1 MGKKLAKE
9 LDGNFKYIKGSYYSE
24 YNEYDV
30 TIRYDYTSMLYNIY
44 LNVKGKE
51 DIEPLNDLL
60 EKIDKHAV
68 AKYKNNHLTI
78 SQSCDKLKFMPSH
91 ANTILKEVTSYLKK
105 HKYKNICPRCGKENK
120 TSLIDVD
127 GTITYSCNDCYKNIK
142 KKYETDLK
150 NKKKIK
156 ENIFL
161 GLLGSI
167 VGCLPG
173 FIVWLILGYFMISP
187 TAMALI
193 IMLGSAYAYKYSAN
207 SMKLPGLIISLVVG
221 FAFVLLANEIT
232 NAYTLYTEY
241 INQFEI
247 NLFDA
252 YKAVPYYINNNEVF
266 KVTYTQSF
274 LLSLV
279 FGVFGALTN
288 FGVHR
293 AYVASNKVKKLE
305 VK

>member
-1 MGKKLAKE
+1 MPRLA
-9 LDGNFKYIKGSYYSE
+9 
-24 YNEYDV
+24 
-30 TIRYDYTSMLYNIY
+30 NI
-44 LNVKGKE
+44 
-51 DIEPLNDLL
+51 
-60 EKIDKHAV
+60 
-68 AKYKNNHLTI
+68 T
-78 SQSCDKLKFMPSH
+78 
-91 ANTILKEVTSYLKK
+91 LKEVTTYLKK
-105 HKYKNICPRCGKENK
+105 HKYKNICNRCKEENK
-120 TSLIDVD
+120 TSLIDID
-127 GTITYSCNDCYKNIK
+127 GTITYSCNNCYKDIK

-167 VGCLPG
+167 IGCLPG
-173 FIVWLILGYFMISP
+173 FIIWLVLGYFMISP

-207 SMKLPGLIISLVVG
+207 SMKLPGLIISLIVG
-221 FAFVLLANEIT
+221 FAFVILANEVT

-241 INQFEI
+241 INQFDI

-266 KVTYTQSF
+266 KTAYTQSF
-274 LLSLV
+274 LLSII
-279 FGVFGALTN
+279 FGAFGALTN

-293 AYVASNKVKKLE
+293 SYVASNKVKKLE
-305 VK
+305 VKK